1 MKAIHAILAFI
12 CIAALLAGP
21 ASALGL
27 PSWLGG
33 EAHADAEPEG
43 PPRPVVSVI
52 VQDRGDEAR
61 WIPGTIASRDQVTLG
76 FQTLGRMIE
85 RPVELGTIVTK
96 GQKLAALDT
105 DDLAANTRAAAAAL
119 DAAEVQQRTAEAT
132 LARTKAL
139 AERNV
144 ASDAQLEQ
152 AQQAATA
159 ATAAAEQARSEL
171 VQAKD
176 SQGFALMKAPFA
188 GVISAVYEEPG
199 AVVSAGQQVLQ
210 LSAQDEKE
218 VVIDLPESALV
229 GLASDAVFTVWHRN
243 EPETQVPA
251 ALDRIDPVADSATRT
266 RRLHLRLPPDVTF
279 RLGSLVRAR
288 FGSVDDPSLSL
299 PAEAVITV
307 DEKSYVWRV
316 RRHGDEAHV
325 EQVEVT
331 AATPFQGRV
340 SITSGLTAGDEIVIR
355 GVRSLTQDQAVGRRL
370 NP

>member
-1 MKAIHAILAFI
+1 MKAINAILAFI

-33 EAHADAEPEG
+33 EAHAEAEPEG
-43 PPRPVVSVI
+43 PPRPVVSII

-152 AQQAATA
+152 AQQAATSA
-159 ATAAAEQARSEL
+159 AAAAEQARSEL
-171 VQAKD
+171 VQAQD
-176 SQGFALMKAPFA
+176 SEGFALMEAPFD

-218 VVIDLPESALV
+218 VVIDLPESALL
-229 GLASDAVFTVWHRN
+229 GLESDAVFTVWHRN

-251 ALDRIDPVADSATRT
+251 TLDRIDPVADSATRT

-307 DEKSYVWRV
+307 DEKNYVWRV
-316 RRHGDEAHV
+316 RRDGDEAHV

>member
-1 MKAIHAILAFI
+1 MRYLAII
-12 CIAALLAGP
+12 CATVLLAGP
-21 ASALGL
+21 ASALSL

-33 EAHADAEPEG
+33 GAHAEAEPEG

-52 VQDRGDEAR
+52 VQDQGAEAR
-61 WIPGTIASRDQVTLG
+61 WIPGLVASRDQVALG

-85 RPVELGTIVTK
+85 RPVELGTIVTE
-96 GQKLAALDT
+96 GQVLAELDT
-105 DDLAANTRAAAAAL
+105 DDLAANTRAASAAL

-132 LARTKAL
+132 LARTTAL

-159 ATAAAEQARSEL
+159 AAAAAEQARSEL
-171 VQAKD
+171 VQAQD
-176 SQGFALMKAPFA
+176 SEGFARMTAPFD

-218 VVIDLPESALV
+218 VVIDLPESALL
-229 GLASDAVFTVWHRN
+229 GLEEDAVFTVWHRN
-243 EPETQVPA
+243 EPQTQVPA
-251 ALDRIDPVADSATRT
+251 VLDRIDPVADSATRT
-266 RRLHLRLPPDVTF
+266 RRLHLRLPPEAGF

-299 PAEAVITV
+299 PSEALVTV
-307 DEKSYVWRV
+307 DDESFVWRV
-316 RRHGDEAHV
+316 RRDGDTAHV
-325 EQVEVT
+325 EQVAVQ

-355 GVRSLTQDQAVGRRL
+355 GVKSLTQDQAVGRRL
-370 NP
+370 TP

>member
-1 MKAIHAILAFI
+1 MKAIHAILAVI

-33 EAHADAEPEG
+33 EAHAEAEPEG
-43 PPRPVVSVI
+43 PPRPVVSII

-85 RPVELGTIVTK
+85 RPVELGTIVAK

-152 AQQAATA
+152 AQQAATSA
-159 ATAAAEQARSEL
+159 AAAAEQARSEL
-171 VQAKD
+171 VQAQD
-176 SQGFALMKAPFA
+176 SEGFALMEAPFA

-229 GLASDAVFTVWHRN
+229 GLDSDAVFTVWHRN

-251 ALDRIDPVADSATRT
+251 TLDRIDPVADSATRT
-266 RRLHLRLPPDVTF
+266 RRLHLRLPPDATF

-299 PAEAVITV
+299 PSEAVITV
-307 DEKSYVWRV
+307 DGDSFVWRV
-316 RRHGDEAHV
+316 RRDGDEAHV
-325 EQVEVT
+325 EQVQVT
-331 AATPFQGRV
+331 AATPFQGHV

-355 GVRSLTQDQAVGRRL
+355 GVKSLTQDQAVGRRL

>member
-1 MKAIHAILAFI
+1 MRYLAII
-12 CIAALLAGP
+12 CAAVLLAGP
-21 ASALGL
+21 ASALSL

-33 EAHADAEPEG
+33 GAHAEAEPEG

-52 VQDRGDEAR
+52 VQDQGAEAR
-61 WIPGTIASRDQVTLG
+61 WIPGLVASRDQVALG

-85 RPVELGTIVTK
+85 RPVELGTIVTRD
-96 GQKLAALDT
+96 QVLAELDT
-105 DDLAANTRAAAAAL
+105 DDLAANTRAASAAL

-132 LARTKAL
+132 LARTTAL

-159 ATAAAEQARSEL
+159 AAAAEQARSEL
-171 VQAKD
+171 VQAQD
-176 SQGFALMKAPFA
+176 SEGFARMTAPFD

-210 LSAQDEKE
+210 LSAEDEKE
-218 VVIDLPESALV
+218 VVIDLPESALL
-229 GLASDAVFTVWHRN
+229 GLEEDAVFTVWHRN
-243 EPETQVPA
+243 EPQTQVPA
-251 ALDRIDPVADSATRT
+251 LLDRIDPVADSATRT
-266 RRLHLRLPPDVTF
+266 RRLHLRLPPEAGF

-299 PAEAVITV
+299 PSEALVTV
-307 DEKSYVWRV
+307 DDESFVWRV
-316 RRHGDEAHV
+316 RRDGDTAHV
-325 EQVEVT
+325 EQVAVQ

-355 GVRSLTQDQAVGRRL
+355 GVKSLTQDQAVGRRL
-370 NP
+370 TP